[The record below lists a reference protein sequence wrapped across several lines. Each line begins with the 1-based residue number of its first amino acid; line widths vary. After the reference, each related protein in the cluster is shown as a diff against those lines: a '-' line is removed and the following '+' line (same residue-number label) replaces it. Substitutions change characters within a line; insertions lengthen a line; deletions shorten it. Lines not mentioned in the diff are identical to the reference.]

1 MSAAPLC
8 FSCMA
13 AAAKEMGAAG
23 EETSAFEMV
32 LPPPR
37 AGARNAPH
45 NRADMESAPTKMRPP
60 KNPHRRYLHDFDLL
74 PLQPLPPGLRR

>member
-13 AAAKEMGAAG
+13 AAAKEMGVAG

-45 NRADMESAPTKMRPP
+45 NRADMESAPINR
-60 KNPHRRYLHDFDLL
+60 NPHRRYLHDFDLL